1 MPDAMPDEERPMP
14 RRRDVLRWA
23 TALAAT
29 SPWLDEAIRRAA
41 MIPAATPTGT
51 IKDVEHVVI
60 LMQENRS
67 FDHYFGTYQGV
78 RGFGDPRPIPLY
90 PANGPGPAQ
99 TVFRQGHPAD
109 PAGVL
114 PYPLHPQPSPV
125 VACFSGLPHDYK
137 SGYEA
142 VNGGRNDKWAI
153 AKSPQTMAYYQGA
166 DIPFHFALAET
177 FTICDAYHCSVNGP
191 THPNRLFLWSGT
203 NGQGDRV
210 HGPRIDNNDKP
221 YQFGWTTY
229 PERLEKAGISWQLY
243 QNARINNG
251 KDQFGATNAGLNA
264 LQWFKPYDHQ
274 ADPASALVS
283 RGNAVKTLDDLRS
296 AVQKGT
302 LAQVSWVIPPGG
314 CCEHPQFPPAY
325 GATFIAQLLDSLT
338 ANPEV
343 WSRTSLFIMYDEND
357 GFFDHMP
364 PPMPPSPDGAAGLS
378 SVDAAD
384 EVHQNS
390 RPFGLGMR
398 VPMLVVSPWSRGGWV
413 CSQVFDHTSVI
424 RFLESR
430 FGVQEPNI
438 SAWRRTV
445 CGDLTSAFDFTKAAS
460 APVVLPPATAAAVPH
475 PDTTSVKIPPRPEP
489 QAMPRQLPGTR
500 PARSL
505 PYTLE
510 AHARLDAAQSRLW
523 IDFAN
528 RGPAGAVFHAY
539 PRLPEGAPRIY
550 TVAAG
555 ATLSDSWLVAKDGA
569 GLYDLAVYGP
579 NGFLRVWRGDLVAA
593 SRAQAAQPEVTASA
607 DAHGDVL
614 VLSLRNA
621 GTADCALTLVA
632 NAYGTAA
639 PNPFTIAAG
648 ATTAMRWNVAASA
661 GWYDLTVSGGDGFLR
676 RFAGHLENGTATTT
690 DPAMGALIA
699 AAPFDAPAH

>member
-1 MPDAMPDEERPMP
+1 MP

-41 MIPAATPTGT
+41 AIPAATPTGT
-51 IKDVEHVVI
+51 IMDVEHVVI

-67 FDHYFGTYQGV
+67 FDHYFGTYQGA
-78 RGFGDPRPIPLY
+78 RGFGDPRPIPRY
-90 PANGPGPAQ
+90 PASPGGRTE
-99 TVFRQGHPAD
+99 TVFRQSHPAD

-125 VACFSGLPHDYK
+125 VTCFGGLPHDYK

-142 VNGGRNDKWAI
+142 VNGGRNDQWAI

-166 DIPFHFALAET
+166 DIPFHFALAEA
-177 FTICDAYHCSVNGP
+177 FTLCDAYHCSVNGP

-203 NGQGDRV
+203 NGQGDKV

-229 PERLEKAGISWQLY
+229 PERLQQAGISWQLY

-274 ADPASALVS
+274 GDPASALVS
-283 RGNAVKTLDDLRS
+283 RGNGVKTLDDLRA
-296 AVQKGT
+296 AVRQGT
-302 LAQVSWVIPPGG
+302 LAQVSWIIPPGG

-325 GATFIAQLLDSLT
+325 GATFMAQLLDSLT

-343 WSRTSLFIMYDEND
+343 WSRTALFIMYDEND
-357 GFFDHMP
+357 GFYDHMP

-424 RFLESR
+424 RFLENR
-430 FGVQEPNI
+430 FGVTEPNI

-445 CGDLTSAFDFTKAAS
+445 CGDLSAAFDFATAAP
-460 APVVLPPATAAAVPH
+460 APALLPPATAAAQPH
-475 PDTTSVKIPPRPEP
+475 PDTTTVKIPPRPEP

-500 PARSL
+500 PARAL
-505 PYTLE
+505 PYALE
-510 AHARLDAAQSRLW
+510 ASARSDSAQGRLW

-528 RGPAGAVFHAY
+528 RGAAGAVFHAY
-539 PRLPEGAPRIY
+539 PRLPAGQPRVY

-555 ATLSDSWLVAKDGA
+555 ATLADSWLVAGDGA
-569 GLYDLAVYGP
+569 RAYDLALYGP
-579 NGFLRVWRGDLVAA
+579 NGFLRVWRGELGAPGAAPDGACEVAA
-593 SRAQAAQPEVTASA
+593 SA
-607 DAHGDVL
+607 DPAGGAL
-614 VLSLRNA
+614 MLQLRNLGSA
-621 GTADCALTLVA
+621 GAVISLVA
-632 NAYGTAA
+632 NAYHQG
-639 PNPFTIAAG
+639 AAG
-648 ATTAMRWNVAASA
+648 IHTIPAGAAISVRWSVAESA
-661 GWYDLTVSGGDGFLR
+661 GWYDITISGHAGLLR
-676 RFAGHLENGTATTT
+676 RLAGHLENGAAATT
-690 DPAMGALIA
+690 DPAMGTLIA
-699 AAPFDAPAH
+699 AAPFDDPAP